1 MPLTHEQ
8 LTTLVAIVDLGTFDA
23 AANRLGVT
31 RSAVSQRIRAL
42 ESHVGQVVLIR
53 STPCQVTTAGSVLL
67 RLARQYQ
74 LLESE
79 ALAELSPEHSS
90 TLTLPV
96 AVNADSLATWF
107 VSVIEA
113 CASIGDATLQ
123 LHLEDEALSSGL
135 LRAGVVLGA
144 VTSDGAAVQG
154 CSVIPLG
161 SMRYLPV
168 AAPWFLEKWADDPGL
183 RCSDA
188 PVVRFNAKDDL
199 QMRVLGAG
207 TVTPPTPMIPSAE
220 GYLTAVEAGLGWGL
234 VPETQASAG
243 IASGRLT
250 HIKELN
256 HIDVPLYWQR
266 WRIRSSHLDE
276 LTTTVQRASATSLRT

>member
-1 MPLTHEQ
+1 MPLTNEQ
-8 LTTLVAIVDLGTFDA
+8 LAALVAIVDLGTFDA

-90 TLTLPV
+90 MVTLPV

-107 VSVIEA
+107 VSVIEV

-123 LHLEDEALSSGL
+123 LHLEDEGLSSGL
-135 LRAGVVLGA
+135 LRTGVVLGA

-168 AAPWFLEKWADDPGL
+168 ATPRFLDKWADDSGL
-183 RCSDA
+183 RSSVA

-207 TVTPPTPMIPSAE
+207 TVTPPTPMVPSSE
-220 GYLTAVEAGLGWGL
+220 GYLAAVEAGLGWGL
-234 VPETQASAG
+234 VPETQASPG

-250 HIKELN
+250 HIKGLT

-276 LTTTVQRASATSLRT
+276 LTTTVQRAAAASLRT